1 MTGLQNSRD
10 PARADYDTR
19 EFARAIRL
27 KIGAGSKGIR
37 ALAEE
42 IGVTTSDISRAAGGQ
57 NISTGRVIALCKW
70 LGVPVER
77 FYLEPDL
84 SLKTTCCTGMHVKPS
99 AMPTKV
105 DGPERG
111 AS

>member
-10 PARADYDTR
+10 PARAEYDTR

-27 KIGAGSKGIR
+27 KLNQSKLGYR
-37 ALAEE
+37 AIAER
-42 IGVTTSDISRAAGGQ
+42 IGVTPTDIARASGGQ

-84 SLKTTCCTGMHVKPS
+84 PKRKCFTGSNVKHP
-99 AMPTKV
+99 APP
-105 DGPERG
+105 GHG
-111 AS
+111 ARS